1 MPSRAGL
8 VANLPGWLHGTMPNR
23 AIGAPKPVMLAVDG
37 NSLLHRAYHSMGGA
51 LASSPSGKPSWA
63 LRGVWNQ
70 LILATARVPVA
81 AVRIAFDSTSL
92 HRRAEFADYK
102 AHRAIKPPML
112 LDQLAA
118 AVPHFQR
125 AGLHTVQLAGY
136 EADDVLASTAAANT
150 AAGWDTIVVTSDR
163 DAFALISD
171 SVRVLRV
178 VNGGIAGSPLLD
190 RIGMFELTGVYPQ
203 GYPLYAALRGDPSDN
218 LEGVAGIG
226 AKGAQKIVTA
236 LAARGGD
243 VQEQF
248 AQLNTAQATAMFGR
262 AIAGKLAGPDVAVL
276 VRRNLALMSMCTDL
290 PVGPVGDAELPL
302 DEPALLYELGSWG
315 MESICVRAI
324 SALCPLRLSTDGR
337 DRTGFLDEPATV
349 AIEVRE
355 PQQQLLFD

>member
-1 MPSRAGL
+1 
-8 VANLPGWLHGTMPNR
+8 MPNR

-37 NSLLHRAYHSMGGA
+37 NSLLHRAYHSMGGSM
-51 LASSPSGKPSWA
+51 ASSPSGKPSWA

-70 LILATARVPVA
+70 LILAAARIPVA
-81 AVRIAFDSTSL
+81 AVRIAFDSPSL
-92 HRRAEFADYK
+92 HRRAAFADYK
-102 AHRAIKPPML
+102 AHRAPKPPML

-163 DAFALISD
+163 DSFALISD

-178 VNGGIAGSPLLD
+178 INGGIAGSPLLD
-190 RIGMFELTGVYPQ
+190 RVGMFELTGVHPQ
-203 GYPLYAALRGDPSDN
+203 AYPLYAALRGDPSDN

-226 AKGAQKIVTA
+226 SKAALKIVTA
-236 LAARGGD
+236 LAASGGD
-243 VQEQF
+243 VGEQL
-248 AQLNTAQATAMFGR
+248 AELNTAQATAMFGR
-262 AIAGKLAGPDVAVL
+262 AIASRLAGPDVSAL

-290 PVGPVGDAELPL
+290 PVGPVSAAELPL
-302 DEPALLYELGSWG
+302 DEPALLHELRSWG

-324 SALCPLRLSTDGR
+324 SALCPLRLSTDDHAR
-337 DRTGFLDEPATV
+337 ATPLDELATV
-349 AIEVRE
+349 VVEIPE